1 MPIEIGGIQ
10 LNRVHRL
17 ATLEQTALVAHR
29 LPGMEGSVVQN
40 LGRPSVQ
47 LQVEGICYGATAQD
61 DLEALRTLY
70 KTREPVE
77 FLAEIV
83 GEAYFSQVV
92 ITRFE
97 VLEVAGHPDE
107 FSYVLHIMEYVEPPE
122 PEAVSDVAAVDAA
135 ILDDAQNF
143 MEAATLPD
151 LIGSIPNIT
160 NPLAPLEGAMDGVEA
175 AMSGLASVS
184 APLQSLF
191 GIGGS

>member
-1 MPIEIGGIQ
+1 MPRHKE
-10 LNRVHRL
+10 
-17 ATLEQTALVAHR
+17 
-29 LPGMEGSVVQN
+29 
-40 LGRPSVQ
+40 
-47 LQVEGICYGATAQD
+47 

-70 KTREPVE
+70 KNREPVD
-77 FLAEIV
+77 FLGEIV

-97 VLEVAGHPDE
+97 VLEVAGNPDE

-122 PEAVSDVAAVDAA
+122 PEAASDFAAVDAS
-135 ILDDAQNF
+135 ILDGAQNF

-151 LIGSIPNIT
+151 LFGSIPNIT
-160 NPLAPLEGAMDGVEA
+160 NPLAPLEGAMDSVEG
-175 AMSGLASVS
+175 AMSGLGSVT